1 MMAGWDL
8 AGLQRDLP
16 KVAARVRLI
25 HGARDAAVPTSS
37 IEQAVKLIPGARLSV
52 LAGLGHLAHEE
63 DADRTAEAV
72 LADAA
77 VQA

>member
-25 HGARDAAVPTSS
+25 HGAKDAAVPVGSV
-37 IEQAVKLIPGARLSV
+37 EQAVKLMPQATLEV

-63 DADRTAEAV
+63 RADLVAQAITAG
-72 LADAA
+72 AA
-77 VQA
+77 VHA